1 MSNNILENAAQR
13 DSIMQALARV
23 AAQGGKFQDAEPGSR
38 ESLIEAARD
47 LLAAAESPVESLL
60 WSIWTLV

>member
-1 MSNNILENAAQR
+1 MTDDISEDAAQR
-13 DSIMQALARV
+13 DSVMRALARV
-23 AAQGGKFQDAEPGSR
+23 AAQGDKFEAAEPGSR

-60 WSIWTLV
+60 WSIWSLV